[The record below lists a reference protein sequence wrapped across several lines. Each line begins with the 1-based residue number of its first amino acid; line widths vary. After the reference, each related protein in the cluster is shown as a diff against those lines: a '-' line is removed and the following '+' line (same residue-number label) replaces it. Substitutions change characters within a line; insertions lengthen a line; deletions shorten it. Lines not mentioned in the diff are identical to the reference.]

1 MGNMYVVMSKL
12 KDRIS
17 TDNKHMIKYIMR
29 KIVLS
34 LFALCCFSAV
44 MAQQKTRSL
53 SVELLGAQTIAGINY
68 DSRFEGNSGLGY
80 RVGIGYG
87 YGENSGWFD
96 QKINGV
102 GVPLELNYLLGKK
115 NSKLELGF
123 GASLGVYQ
131 VKETIGYVKDT
142 GWYPGGENTDET
154 SPKID
159 FYTSSKTQFGY
170 FKNIL
175 ELDATGINNPMTS
188 TNLKE
193 VSRYTVNGKR
203 LTTPT
208 KGINVVKYS
217 NGMVKKELVK

>member
-1 MGNMYVVMSKL
+1 
-12 KDRIS
+12 
-17 TDNKHMIKYIMR
+17 MIKYIMR

-68 DSRFEGNSGLGY
+68 DSRFKGNSGLGY

-87 YGENSGWFD
+87 YGNTSGLFD

-131 VKETIGYVKDT
+131 VKETIGYVEDT
-142 GWYPGGENTDET
+142 WWYPGGENTDET
-154 SPKID
+154 SPKTY
-159 FYTSSKTQFGY
+159 FYTSSRTQFGY
-170 FKNIL
+170 FFFGDI
-175 ELDATGINNPMTS
+175 GYRYQRPHGFMFRVG
-188 TNLKE
+188 
-193 VSRYTVNGKR
+193 VSPSFNFGD
-203 LTTPT
+203 
-208 KGINVVKYS
+208 KYGLS
-217 NGMVKKELVK
+217 KTAFFPYIGLGWSF

>member
-1 MGNMYVVMSKL
+1 
-12 KDRIS
+12 
-17 TDNKHMIKYIMR
+17 MIKYMMR

-68 DSRFEGNSGLGY
+68 DSRFDGNSGFGY

-87 YGENSGWFD
+87 YGDNSGWFD

-123 GASLGVYQ
+123 GASLGLYQ
-131 VKETIGYVKDT
+131 VNATIGYVKDT
-142 GWYPGGENTDET
+142 GW
-154 SPKID
+154 

-170 FKNIL
+170 FFFGDIGYRYQRPN
-175 ELDATGINNPMTS
+175 GFMFRVG
-188 TNLKE
+188 
-193 VSRYTVNGKR
+193 VSPSFNFGD
-203 LTTPT
+203 
-208 KGINVVKYS
+208 KYGLNKAAFFPYIGFGWS
-217 NGMVKKELVK
+217 F